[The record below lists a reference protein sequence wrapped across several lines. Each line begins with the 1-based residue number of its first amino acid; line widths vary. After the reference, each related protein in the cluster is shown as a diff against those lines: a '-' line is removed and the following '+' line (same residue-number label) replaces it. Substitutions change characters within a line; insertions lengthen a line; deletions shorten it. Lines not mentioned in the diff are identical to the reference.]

1 MSNRI
6 LQALVATTA
15 LTAATSAFAQTP
27 PAAPAAAAADEGGG
41 LDEIIVT
48 AQRREERLQDVPIA
62 VTALTAATLEAN
74 RITNVAD
81 LSGLA
86 PSTQVA
92 TAAGG
97 IGLPQFTMR
106 GEISY
111 GVVPGTEK
119 QVALYVDGAYYGAPR
134 GMIFD
139 IADIAR
145 IETLRG
151 PQGTLFGRSATAG
164 AVQIITPNPTGE
176 FGVTQR
182 VTFGDHEQF
191 RTFTRLEL
199 PEFRNLSG
207 YVAFVHDEREG
218 DIDNL
223 GAGTRSDLP

>member
-1 MSNRI
+1 M
-6 LQALVATTA
+6 TA
-15 LTAATSAFAQTP
+15 
-27 PAAPAAAAADEGGG
+27 E
-41 LDEIIVT
+41 
-48 AQRREERLQDVPIA
+48 
-62 VTALTAATLEAN
+62 TLEAN

-97 IGLPQFTMR
+97 IELPQFTMR

-191 RTFTRLEL
+191 RTFTRLDM
-199 PEFRNLSG
+199 PEVQQLQRLCG
-207 YVAFVHDEREG
+207 LVHDEREG
-218 DIDNL
+218 TLTIWAREHDRTYPDEIRDEPQTAVSPETL
-223 GAGTRSDLP
+223 GARDLDSLLVAVQIQPYEKSASPTGILLRE